1 MSQPTFK
8 DLFNSISQK
17 DWITFIAMVV
27 GMFMAVLDIQIVSSS
42 LPQIQAGLLATQEE
56 ASSIQTSYL
65 IAEVIVIPLSGFLS
79 RALSTRILFTISAVG
94 FTIASAMC
102 AFAWNIQSMI
112 VFRALQGFL
121 GGAMIPTVFA
131 TSLTLFPG
139 NMQPLVS
146 VIIGLV
152 VTLAPTLGPVLGGY
166 ITEVMSWHWMFLI
179 NVIPGI
185 AIAILVYFG
194 SRFDNPDYQLL
205 KKLDIRAALLM
216 SIGLATL
223 EYVLEEGNSKDWF
236 SSNIIIIMSLIALS
250 SLVNFG
256 RRTWYSENPIVELRS
271 FKDTNFAV
279 GCMLSFILGIGLYG
293 TVYLIPVFLAH
304 VRGLNSLQIGIVL
317 ILSGLARMASAP
329 LAGFVFGKL
338 QSPKKVLLIGM
349 ATFGFGIYINSF
361 FTNQSDFDALIW
373 PQIVQ
378 GIPLMM
384 CFMPINIIVFSTID
398 KSQIKGASALY
409 NLTRNLGGAF
419 GLAGINTLLTT
430 RTDMHYAQLSDNVT
444 LSRPI
449 VSQYMDGMG
458 AYLGQF
464 ITNVDSASLGLIS
477 GITKR
482 EAFIMAFN
490 DCMYAISIVFA
501 IAVLLITIINDVK
514 VGGAPV
520 DAGH

>member
-8 DLFNSISQK
+8 DLFNSISK
-17 DWITFIAMVV
+17 KEWITFIAMVV

-79 RALSTRILFTISAVG
+79 RALSTRILFTISAIG
-94 FTIASAMC
+94 FTISSALC
-102 AFAWNIQSMI
+102 AFAWNIESMI
-112 VFRALQGFL
+112 AFRALQGFL

-131 TSLTLFPG
+131 TSLALFPP
-139 NMQPLVS
+139 NMQPLIS
-146 VIIGLV
+146 VVIGLV

-166 ITEVMSWHWMFLI
+166 ITELASWHWMFLI

-185 AIAILVYFG
+185 AIAILVYYG
-194 SRFDNPDYQLL
+194 SRFDNPDYPLL
-205 KKLDIRAALLM
+205 KKLDIKAALLM

-236 SSNIIIIMSLIALS
+236 SSNTIIIMSMIAFS
-250 SLVNFG
+250 SLFSFG
-256 RRTWYSENPIVELRS
+256 RRTWRSENPIVELRS

-279 GCMLSFILGIGLYG
+279 GCMLSFTLGIGLYG
-293 TVYLIPVFLAH
+293 TIYLIPVFLAH
-304 VRGLNSLQIGIVL
+304 VRGLNSLQIGMIL

-361 FTNQSDFDALIW
+361 FTNQSGFHELIW

-384 CFMPINIIVFSTID
+384 CFMPINIIVFSTIE
-398 KSQIKGASALY
+398 KAQIKGASALY

-419 GLAGINTLLTT
+419 GLAAINTLLIT
-430 RTDMHYAQLSDNVT
+430 RADVHYAQLSDSVN
-444 LSRPI
+444 LARP
-449 VSQYMDGMG
+449 VVNQYMDGMG
-458 AYLGQF
+458 AYLSQF
-464 ITNVDSASLGLIS
+464 ISNGEVAKLGLIT

-490 DCMYAISIVFA
+490 DCMYAVSMVFVV
-501 IAVLLITIINDVK
+501 AVLLITFINDVK
-514 VGGAPV
+514 VGAAPV